1 MNGMSR
7 PWDKSEYTEYYDLM
21 KKAKELSNELLQ
33 YRDKSTPSTHNPL

>member
-1 MNGMSR
+1 MTR

-33 YRDKSTPSTHNPL
+33 YRDKSTLGTSNPL